1 MFGRLPECPAAPSR
15 STAWRLVLV
24 SALSLATACTN
35 GDGDAAE
42 ASVSS
47 LAPLVTP
54 VPAAT
59 SAATSTT
66 STTSTTIPPET
77 TTSTTSTTSPP
88 ETTTTFPFV
97 NQGAWVIVANA
108 ADVPGAA
115 TKFTEALAEY
125 GFAMLDPTNGA
136 GPEERIGVTRIYAL
150 PEAQAVAASVARVMG
165 GIAVERMPT
174 PAPIVGATDGLGE
187 AGVLVMLGKDL
198 AGEPLP
204 GPPTN

>member
-1 MFGRLPECPAAPSR
+1 MFGRLPECLTAAPSR
-15 STAWRLVLV
+15 STAWRLALL
-24 SALSLATACTN
+24 SALSVAMACTN
-35 GDGDAAE
+35 GDGDAAD
-42 ASVSS
+42 APATS

-66 STTSTTIPPET
+66 IPPET
-77 TTSTTSTTSPP
+77 TTTTTSTTIPP

-115 TKFTEALAEY
+115 TKITEALAEY

-136 GPEERIGVTRIYAL
+136 GPEERIDVTRIYAL
-150 PEAQAVAASVARVMG
+150 PEAQAVAASVARLMG
-165 GIAVERMPT
+165 GITVERMPT
-174 PAPIVGATDGLGE
+174 PAPITGATDGLGE

>member
-1 MFGRLPECPAAPSR
+1 MFGRPPECLAAAPSH
-15 STAWRLVLV
+15 STPWRFVLLSV
-24 SALSLATACTN
+24 LFFWVMSLATACTN
-35 GDGDAAE
+35 GDGDAAD

-59 SAATSTT
+59 SAVTSTT

-77 TTSTTSTTSPP
+77 TS
-88 ETTTTFPFV
+88 TFPFV

-136 GPEERIGVTRIYAL
+136 GPEERIDVTRIYAL
-150 PEAQAVAASVARVMG
+150 PDAQAVAASVARVMG
-165 GIAVERMPT
+165 GITVERMPT
-174 PAPIVGATDGLGE
+174 PAPITGATDGLGE